1 MVSKKQTNE
10 IAGAGASNRFVP
22 DNAVASRG
30 AIQDTSP
37 EIVPIDDPVQLFK
50 AAVDTGV
57 VNTQA
62 QIVNFKGSSSFTRTA
77 KVSSDLLGLV

>member
-1 MVSKKQTNE
+1 MVSKKETNE

-57 VNTQA
+57 A
-62 QIVNFKGSSSFTRTA
+62 
-77 KVSSDLLGLV
+77 VSYTHLTLPTIYSV